1 MAKDPTNSIKTWQVF
16 LLHSWQEENHVLDR
30 IKGGQIVYWQ
40 IYEDMDRATILSTSF
55 HLRWIVVFPRLEVLF
70 VLKDIFNIRPFFFY
84 VDNASQLSPLL
95 EAVIDYAYVMEHKI
109 GIIEYDDCKWYID
122 PPMEDIK
129 PH

>member
-1 MAKDPTNSIKTWQVF
+1 
-16 LLHSWQEENHVLDR
+16 
-30 IKGGQIVYWQ
+30 
-40 IYEDMDRATILSTSF
+40 MDRATILSTSF